1 MVAGII
7 EGSRK
12 EVSQEQLSAVA
23 SIYSN
28 AQIACSVE
36 MDTNGIC
43 AGSPASYNNTLS
55 YGFAPQP

>member
-1 MVAGII
+1 MGVGVI

-12 EVSQEQLSAVA
+12 EVPQEQLSAVA

-28 AQIACSVE
+28 ARIACSVE
-36 MDTNGIC
+36 MDTNGIY
-43 AGSPASYNNTLS
+43 AGSPASCSSAPS